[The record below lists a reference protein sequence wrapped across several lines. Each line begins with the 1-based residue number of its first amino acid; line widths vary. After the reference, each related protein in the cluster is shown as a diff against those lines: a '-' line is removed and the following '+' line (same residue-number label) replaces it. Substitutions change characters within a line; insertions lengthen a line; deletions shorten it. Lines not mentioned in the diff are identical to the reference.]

1 MATSFLALL
10 DDIAVLA
17 KAAASSLDDIALGAG
32 RAAVKTAG
40 VVIDDTAVTPQYV
53 QGISPKREL
62 PVVWRIARGS
72 LLNKAIIIVA
82 IMLLSVWAPWVLPWI
97 LIIGGTYLTYE
108 GAEKVWNWIGRRRHK
123 TRTVEEI
130 VDRSPVNEDKI
141 VASAVRT
148 DVVLSL
154 EIMLIALANI
164 DTENWVMRLV
174 MLVAV
179 GIAMTV
185 LVYGTVGLLVKM
197 DDVGGWLVRR
207 KAHVFQLLGRGLVR
221 SMPFVFRTLGIVGV
235 IAMLWVG
242 GHILMA
248 NLAET
253 GLSAPHDFVEGAT
266 HTGTFPGVA
275 SWFIDT
281 GLAIVFGLIW
291 GFVVLGIV
299 EAIKLAIKG
308 LRQKKVAA

>member
-1 MATSFLALL
+1 MATSFFALL

-17 KAAASSLDDIALGAG
+17 KAAASSLDDIALGASK
-32 RAAVKTAG
+32 AAVKTAG

-72 LLNKAIIIVA
+72 LLNKAIIIVV

-108 GAEKVWNWIGRRRHK
+108 GAEKVWHWINARRHK
-123 TRTVEEI
+123 ARTVEEI
-130 VDRSPVNEDKI
+130 VDRTPASEDKI
-141 VASAVRT
+141 VSSAIRT
-148 DVVLSL
+148 DVVLSI

-164 DTENWVMRLV
+164 DATGWGMRLAI
-174 MLVAV
+174 LVVV
-179 GIAMTV
+179 GIAMTA
-185 LVYGTVGLLVKM
+185 LVYGTVAVLVKM
-197 DDVGGWLVRR
+197 DDVGAWLTRR
-207 KAHVFQLLGRGLVR
+207 KTHFLQLLGRGLVR
-221 SMPFVFRTLGIVGV
+221 SMPFIFRTLSVVGV

-248 NLAET
+248 NLAQA
-253 GLSAPHDFVEGAT
+253 GLSAPHDFVEAAAHPET
-266 HTGTFPGVA
+266 LPKVA

-281 GLAIVFGLIW
+281 GLAIVFGLLW

-299 EAIKLAIKG
+299 EGIKQVIKVIKSG
-308 LRQKKVAA
+308 TRA